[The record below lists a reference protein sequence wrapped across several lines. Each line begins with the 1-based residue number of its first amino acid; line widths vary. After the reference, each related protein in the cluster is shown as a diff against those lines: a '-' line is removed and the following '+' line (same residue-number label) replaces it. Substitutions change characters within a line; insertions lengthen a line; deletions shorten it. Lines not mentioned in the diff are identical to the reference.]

1 MPESILGKVILEVAG
16 GAATGGGGSPSSTG
30 AGGVGS
36 RESRKNNEQ
45 LGMLRKSM
53 NTMAKGVLAQP
64 KWFGKAMK
72 GAGVSMGVAGI
83 LKQSQIF
90 TGVLGAM
97 FQILGAMIDVM
108 LAPLIKPVLMPMVKG
123 MAKLIPWL
131 AKGSKWVVG
140 AFAKI
145 FEYLGKFFKFVWNVI
160 KNPIKWYIKFIKAYL
175 GFWLKALLWVWN
187 NTLGRVFG
195 KKWSA
200 GGGDK
205 TGWSDC
211 LGENESKADAVITAA
226 GKLVA
231 PPAAGGD
238 ESKEDGG
245 MLTKVKNMAYNI
257 LNATN
262 VPKTPADP
270 SKTPGLHIPEWEGNR
285 EHQYG
290 GRHNKPSEAHKQYL
304 LDLEKF
310 QENLGKTNDVWECYH
325 EEVLKAT
332 GKAANMSNLIDQKYL
347 EARFQKGD
355 QAVEMIRND
364 RVREN
369 FSSARQMKWEYEQGD
384 EYFGHAGSASPIRY
398 ADRAEINSKYVG
410 AMAGETTIAHGNV
423 VIIKN
428 TSDFAYV
435 DE

>member
-205 TGWSDC
+205 TGWSDSI
-211 LGENESKADAVITAA
+211 GENQSNAMKVITPK
-226 GKLVA
+226 GELVA
-231 PPAAGGD
+231 NVVKEAVEEEKAKGLQDPSIYRGGSPARG
-238 ESKEDGG
+238 K
-245 MLTKVKNMAYNI
+245 
-257 LNATN
+257 
-262 VPKTPADP
+262 KTPWDEIP
-270 SKTPGLHIPEWEGNR
+270 HKTPGLHVPEWAGNR
-285 EHQYG
+285 KEG
-290 GRHNKPSEAHKQYL
+290 FNKPSDAHKQYR